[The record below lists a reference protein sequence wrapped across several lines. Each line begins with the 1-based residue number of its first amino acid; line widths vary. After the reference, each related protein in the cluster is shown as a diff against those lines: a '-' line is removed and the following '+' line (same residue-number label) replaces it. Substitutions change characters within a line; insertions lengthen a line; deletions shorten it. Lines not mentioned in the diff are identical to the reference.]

1 MTSAVTGSEPAG
13 QRHVEV
19 VIAQPW
25 PKTGQTGPP
34 SGWPGRRIR
43 LTNGFVNVNALVSA
57 VLGRAESRPP
67 GPVRGVLARA
77 VRGALMWIR

>member
-1 MTSAVTGSEPAG
+1 M
-13 QRHVEV
+13 
-19 VIAQPW
+19 AQPW
-25 PKTGQTGPP
+25 PKTGQTVPS

-67 GPVRGVLARA
+67 DPVRGVLAEAARGVLARA